1 MAFQEVCDLGENGVL
16 FHDQHLLRVITRM
29 SRLIAGNYT
38 ILRDC
43 AAARISA
50 GMPDVPIIDVERLS
64 ADMAAHVA
72 SGVSDRSFSIAI
84 TGGTN
89 PDFYRHWKSG
99 RQAKRLSAD
108 VFVGIVRAMG
118 RDPLEYVVG
127 AERRMDT
134 SNASVLTAA
143 FATLLESVG
152 ISPYEDERAQKLAR
166 RFPDALRRA
175 STLHEDFDE
184 GELMPRAEDVHGPGA
199 DQPAA
204 GQG

>member
-1 MAFQEVCDLGENGVL
+1 
-16 FHDQHLLRVITRM
+16 M
-29 SRLIAGNYT
+29 SGA
-38 ILRDC
+38 
-43 AAARISA
+43 
-50 GMPDVPIIDVERLS
+50 PIIDVDRLN
-64 ADMAAHVA
+64 ADMAAHIA
-72 SGVSDRSFSIAI
+72 GGVSDRSFSLAI

-108 VFVGIVRAMG
+108 VFIGIVQAMG

-134 SNASVLTAA
+134 ASASVLTSA

-152 ISPYEDERAQKLAR
+152 ISPYEDERARKLAM

-175 STLHEDFDE
+175 STLHADFDE
-184 GELMPRAEDVHGPGA
+184 GESATPAANAHDLDA

>member
-1 MAFQEVCDLGENGVL
+1 ML
-16 FHDQHLLRVITRM
+16 FHERHILRVITRM
-29 SRLIAGNYT
+29 SRLCAGNYT
-38 ILRDC
+38 ILRDSD
-43 AAARISA
+43 AARISV
-50 GMPDVPIIDVERLS
+50 GMSGAPIIDVDRLN

-72 SGVSDRSFSIAI
+72 GGVSDRAFSIAI

-108 VFVGIVRAMG
+108 VFVGIVQAMG

-127 AERRMDT
+127 AERRLDAA
-134 SNASVLTAA
+134 NASVLTSA

-152 ISPYEDERAQKLAR
+152 ISPYEDERARKLAL

-175 STLHEDFDE
+175 STLHSDFDG
-184 GELMPRAEDVHGPGA
+184 GETVPPLADAHDLGA
-199 DQPAA
+199 DRPEAK
-204 GQG
+204 QG

>member
-1 MAFQEVCDLGENGVL
+1 
-16 FHDQHLLRVITRM
+16 M
-29 SRLIAGNYT
+29 SRLCAGNYT
-38 ILRDC
+38 ILRDSD
-43 AAARISA
+43 AARISA
-50 GMPDVPIIDVERLS
+50 AMSGAPIIDVDRLN

-72 SGVSDRSFSIAI
+72 GGVSDRAFSIAI
-84 TGGTN
+84 TGGSN

-108 VFVGIVRAMG
+108 VFVGIVQAMG

-127 AERRMDT
+127 AQRRMDAA
-134 SNASVLTAA
+134 NASVLTSA

-152 ISPYEDERAQKLAR
+152 ISPYEDERARKLAL

-175 STLHEDFDE
+175 STLHADFEE
-184 GELMPRAEDVHGPGA
+184 GENALLAGDAHDLDEDR
-199 DQPAA
+199 PAT